1 MSESTTNPS
10 HLGSVLPS
18 NRSFGLLFTIVFLLV
33 AGYSWFE
40 QLTRAW
46 VYFWL
51 ALSGLFL
58 FLTFMAPGILSPLN
72 KAWYRLGL
80 LMGKVVSPIVLGILF
95 FIVISPVAI
104 VTRLFGRDV
113 LLLRKRNVNSYWI
126 ERNPPG
132 PQPESFKE
140 QF

>member
-1 MSESTTNPS
+1 M
-10 HLGSVLPS
+10 
-18 NRSFGLLFTIVFLLV
+18 
-33 AGYSWFE
+33 
-40 QLTRAW
+40 
-46 VYFWL
+46 
-51 ALSGLFL
+51 
-58 FLTFMAPGILSPLN
+58 
-72 KAWYRLGL
+72 
-80 LMGKVVSPIVLGILF
+80 LGILF

-113 LLLRKRNVNSYWI
+113 LLLRKRDVNSYWI

>member
-1 MSESTTNPS
+1 MSESTTNQS

-58 FLTFMAPGILSPLN
+58 LLTFMAPGILLPLN

-95 FIVISPVAI
+95 FIVITPVAI

-113 LLLRKRNVNSYWI
+113 LLPRKRDVNSYWI

>member
-1 MSESTTNPS
+1 MSESTTNQS

-18 NRSFGLLFTIVFLLV
+18 NRSFGLLFAIVFLLV

-58 FLTFMAPGILSPLN
+58 FLTFMAPGILLPLN

-95 FIVISPVAI
+95 FIVITPVAI

-113 LLLRKRNVNSYWI
+113 LLLSKRDVNSYWI

>member
-1 MSESTTNPS
+1 MSESTTNQS

-58 FLTFMAPGILSPLN
+58 FLTFMAPGILLPLN

-104 VTRLFGRDV
+104 VTRLFRRDI
-113 LLLRKRNVNSYWI
+113 LLLRKRDVNSYWI

>member
-1 MSESTTNPS
+1 MSESTTNQS

-58 FLTFMAPGILSPLN
+58 LLTFMAPGILLPLN

-95 FIVISPVAI
+95 FIVITPVAI

-113 LLLRKRNVNSYWI
+113 LLLRKRDVNSYWI

>member
-1 MSESTTNPS
+1 MSESTTNQS

-18 NRSFGLLFTIVFLLV
+18 NRSFGLLFAIVFLLV

-58 FLTFMAPGILSPLN
+58 FLTFMAPGILLPLN

-95 FIVISPVAI
+95 FIVITPVAI

-113 LLLRKRNVNSYWI
+113 LLLRKRDVNSYWI

>member
-1 MSESTTNPS
+1 MSESTTNQS

-58 FLTFMAPGILSPLN
+58 FLTFMAPGILLPLN

-95 FIVISPVAI
+95 FIVITPVAI

-113 LLLRKRNVNSYWI
+113 LLLRKRDVNSYWI

>member
-1 MSESTTNPS
+1 MSESTTNQS
-10 HLGSVLPS
+10 HLGSVMPS
-18 NRSFGLLFTIVFLLV
+18 NRSFGLLFAIVFLLV

-58 FLTFMAPGILSPLN
+58 FLTFMAPGILLPLN

>member
-1 MSESTTNPS
+1 MSESTTNQS

-58 FLTFMAPGILSPLN
+58 FLTFMAPGILLPLN

-95 FIVISPVAI
+95 FIVITPVAI
-104 VTRLFGRDV
+104 VTRLFGRDA
-113 LLLRKRNVNSYWI
+113 LLLRKRDVNSYWI

>member
-1 MSESTTNPS
+1 
-10 HLGSVLPS
+10 
-18 NRSFGLLFTIVFLLV
+18 
-33 AGYSWFE
+33 
-40 QLTRAW
+40 
-46 VYFWL
+46 
-51 ALSGLFL
+51 
-58 FLTFMAPGILSPLN
+58 
-72 KAWYRLGL
+72 
-80 LMGKVVSPIVLGILF
+80 MGKVVSPIVLGILF

>member
-1 MSESTTNPS
+1 MSESTTNQS

-58 FLTFMAPGILSPLN
+58 FLTFMAPGILLPLN

-95 FIVISPVAI
+95 FIVITPVAI

-113 LLLRKRNVNSYWI
+113 LMLRKRDVNSYWI

>member
-10 HLGSVLPS
+10 HLGSTLPS

-40 QLTRAW
+40 QFTRAW

-58 FLTFMAPGILSPLN
+58 FLTFMAPGILLPLN

>member
-1 MSESTTNPS
+1 
-10 HLGSVLPS
+10 
-18 NRSFGLLFTIVFLLV
+18 
-33 AGYSWFE
+33 
-40 QLTRAW
+40 
-46 VYFWL
+46 
-51 ALSGLFL
+51 
-58 FLTFMAPGILSPLN
+58 MAPGILSPFN

-104 VTRLFGRDV
+104 VTRLFGRDI

>member
-1 MSESTTNPS
+1 MSESTTNQS

-18 NRSFGLLFTIVFLLV
+18 NRSFGLLFAIVFLLV

-58 FLTFMAPGILSPLN
+58 FLTFMAPGILLPLN

-95 FIVISPVAI
+95 FIVITPVAI

-113 LLLRKRNVNSYWI
+113 LMLRKRDVNSYWI

>member
-1 MSESTTNPS
+1 MSESTTNQS
-10 HLGSVLPS
+10 HLGSVMPS
-18 NRSFGLLFTIVFLLV
+18 NRSFGLLFAIVFLLV

-40 QLTRAW
+40 QFTRAW

-72 KAWYRLGL
+72 RAWYRLGL